1 MVNKLINFKAIRWKN
16 FLSTGNLFTEVNLST
31 NGTTLIVGD
40 NGAGKST
47 ILDAIT
53 FALFGKTFRNIN
65 KPQLMNTI
73 TRKEL
78 VAESEFS
85 IQSNHYK
92 IVRGIKPNVF
102 EVYCNDTLLNQ
113 SAEMR
118 DYQEVLEKSI
128 LKINYK
134 SFCQVVILGSAS
146 FVPFMQLPAA
156 QRRAIIEDLLDL
168 QVFTTMNT
176 LLKDKVQE
184 NSNQIQLNDNERKIV
199 DAKIKMVKE
208 HLKEMQTKNEQ
219 FVREK
224 KQAVKD
230 VEAKVAETSAA
241 RLSYIEEATA
251 LRDSAAGADSIKKR
265 IDKLKDLRSQ
275 MEVKTKMLA
284 GEVEFFKNHDNC
296 PTCKQSIS
304 DDFSC
309 EIVDKRNSEISE
321 ISSGLEKLIE
331 TYNQNSDKLKDLLE
345 IEAQADDLL
354 NKASH
359 EALKIK
365 LLNEQL
371 STLLKELEEAK
382 KTAKETTDVKVV
394 DLEMELATLSSAY
407 NTLQEDKQVL
417 FAASMLLKDGGIKTR
432 IVNQYIPV
440 INKLI
445 NKYLSEFDLFVEF
458 NLDEQFNEVIKSRY
472 RDAFSY
478 ASFSEGEKQ
487 KIDLAILFTW
497 RAVAKLRNS
506 LSTNL
511 LILDEVFDS
520 SLDGQSADD
529 LLKIL
534 QNISRDSNV
543 FIISHRD
550 TLHDKFENT
559 IKFVKTK
566 SFSRIAE

>member
-1 MVNKLINFKAIRWKN
+1 MISFKTIRWKN
-16 FLSTGNLFTEVNLST
+16 FLSTGNIFTELNLST
-31 NGTTLIVGD
+31 PGTTLIVGE

-47 ILDAIT
+47 ILDALT
-53 FALFGKTFRNIN
+53 FAMFGKTFRNIN
-65 KPQLMNTI
+65 KPQLLNTI

-78 VAESEFS
+78 VVELEFS
-85 IQSNHYK
+85 VQSNHYK
-92 IVRGIKPNVF
+92 IIRGIKPAVF
-102 EVYCNDTLLNQ
+102 EVYCNDNLVNQ

-118 DYQEVLEKSI
+118 DYQEVLEKSV

-146 FVPFMQLPAA
+146 FVPFMQLPAS

-176 LLKDKVQE
+176 LLKEKVQD
-184 NSNQIQLNDNERKIV
+184 NAGSIQQNDNDRKIV
-199 DAKIKMVKE
+199 EAKIKMVKE
-208 HLKEMQTKNEQ
+208 HLKEIQTKNEQ
-219 FVREK
+219 FIREK
-224 KQAVKD
+224 KTALDD
-230 VEAKVAETSAA
+230 VEKK
-241 RLSYIEEATA
+241 IEEARKAKQELADTIKTKS
-251 LRDSAAGADSIKKR
+251 DSLINLGSVKNKIE
-265 IDKLKDLRSQ
+265 KLKSFRAQ
-275 MEVKTKMLA
+275 MEIKTSSLSKDID
-284 GEVEFFKNHDNC
+284 FFNNHDNC
-296 PTCKQSIS
+296 PTCRQQIS
-304 DDFSC
+304 SEFSC
-309 EIVDKRNSEISE
+309 EVVENRQNEIKE
-321 ISSGLEKLIE
+321 IQSGLSQLAIKYEE
-331 TYNQNSDKLKDLLE
+331 TNAELTKILE
-345 IEAQADDLL
+345 VDRECDDLRT
-354 NKASH
+354 KASH
-359 EALKIK
+359 ETVRIQMF
-365 LLNEQL
+365 NDQVRMI
-371 STLLKELEEAK
+371 TKELDEAK
-382 KTAKETTDVKVV
+382 KTSKENSDLKVV
-394 DLEMELATLSSAY
+394 DLEKDLTNLSNRY
-407 NTLQEDKQVL
+407 NILQEDKQVL
-417 FAASMLLKDGGIKTR
+417 HAAALLLKDGGIKTR

-472 RDAFSY
+472 RDEFSY

-520 SLDGQSADD
+520 SLDGNSAED

-550 TLHDKFENT
+550 TLHDKFENV

>member
-1 MVNKLINFKAIRWKN
+1 MIHFKAVRWKN
-16 FLSTGNLFTEVNLST
+16 FLSTGNIFTEVPLASK
-31 NGTTLIVGD
+31 GTTLIVGE

-53 FALFGKTFRNIN
+53 FSLFGKTFRNIN
-65 KPQLMNTI
+65 KPQLINTI

-78 VAESEFS
+78 VVEIEFS

-102 EVYCNDTLLNQ
+102 EVYCNGVLLNQ

-156 QRRAIIEDLLDL
+156 QRRSIIEDLLDL

-176 LLKDKVQE
+176 LLKEKVQD
-184 NSNQIQLNDNERKIV
+184 NANQLQVNDNERKIV
-199 DAKIKMVKE
+199 EAKIKMVKE
-208 HLKEMQTKNEQ
+208 HLKELQSKNEQ

-224 KQAVKD
+224 MQAVKD
-230 VEAKVAETSAA
+230 VESKIDETTTS
-241 RLSYIEEATA
+241 RIDLIEQATA
-251 LRDSAAGADSIKKR
+251 LRQEAGNVDSIKKR
-265 IDKLKDLRSQ
+265 LDKLKDLRSQ
-275 MEVKTKMLA
+275 MEVKTKLLA
-284 GEVEFFKNHDNC
+284 SEVEFFNNHDNC

-304 DDFSC
+304 TDFSC
-309 EIVDKRNSEISE
+309 EIVDKRNTEISE
-321 ISSGLEKLIE
+321 ISAGLEKLVA
-331 TYNQNSDKLKDLLE
+331 TYNDNSVKLKELLE
-345 IEAQADDLL
+345 IESQADDLL

-371 STLLKELEEAK
+371 STLLRELKEAK
-382 KTAKETTDVKVV
+382 KTAKETSDVKVV
-394 DLEMELATLSSAY
+394 DLENELSVLSNSY
-407 NTLQEDKQVL
+407 NLLQDDKQVL
-417 FAASMLLKDGGIKTR
+417 FAASLLLKDGGIKTR

-472 RDAFSY
+472 RDQFSY

-534 QNISRDSNV
+534 QNISKDSNV

>member
-1 MVNKLINFKAIRWKN
+1 MIHFKTIRWKN
-16 FLSTGNLFTEVNLST
+16 FLSTGNIFTELNLST
-31 NGTTLIVGD
+31 PGTTLIVGE

-47 ILDAIT
+47 ILDALT

-65 KPQLMNTI
+65 KPQLLNTI

-78 VAESEFS
+78 VVELEFS

-92 IVRGIKPNVF
+92 IVRGIKPAVF
-102 EVYCNDTLLNQ
+102 EVYCNDNLVNQ

-118 DYQEVLEKSI
+118 DYQEVLEKNV

-134 SFCQVVILGSAS
+134 SFCQVVVLGSAS
-146 FVPFMQLPAA
+146 FVPFMQLPAS
-156 QRRAIIEDLLDL
+156 QRRTIIEDLLDL

-176 LLKDKVQE
+176 LLKEKVQD
-184 NSNQIQLNDNERKIV
+184 NASLIQDNGNERNIV
-199 DAKIKMVKE
+199 EAKIKMVRE
-208 HLKEMQTKNEQ
+208 HLKEVQSKNEQ
-219 FVREK
+219 FIQEK
-224 KQAVKD
+224 KTALAD
-230 VEAKVAETSAA
+230 VEKK
-241 RLSYIEEATA
+241 IEEARQIKNE
-251 LRDSAAGADSIKKR
+251 LADVIKSKS
-265 IDKLKDLRSQ
+265 DYLTNLGSVKNKVEKLKTLRAQ
-275 MEVKTKMLA
+275 MEIKTASLSK
-284 GEVEFFKNHDNC
+284 EIDFFNNHDNC
-296 PTCKQSIS
+296 PTCKQEIS
-304 DDFSC
+304 SEFSC
-309 EIVDKRNSEISE
+309 EIVEKRENEIKE
-321 ISSGLEKLIE
+321 VESGLTQLANKYEE
-331 TYNQNSDKLKDLLE
+331 TNAELSKILE
-345 IEAQADDLL
+345 IDKECDDLRT
-354 NKASH
+354 KASH
-359 EALKIK
+359 ETLKIQMF
-365 LLNEQL
+365 NDQVRTI
-371 STLLKELEEAK
+371 SKELDEAK
-382 KTAKETTDVKVV
+382 KTSKENSDLKVV
-394 DLEMELATLSSAY
+394 DLEKDLTNLSNHY
-407 NTLQEDKQVL
+407 NILQEDKRVL
-417 FAASMLLKDGGIKTR
+417 NAAALLLKDGGIKTR

-472 RDAFSY
+472 RDEFSY

-520 SLDGQSADD
+520 SLDGNSAED

-550 TLHDKFENT
+550 TLHDKFENV

>member
-1 MVNKLINFKAIRWKN
+1 MIHFKTIRWKN
-16 FLSTGNLFTEVNLST
+16 LLSTGNIFTELSLST
-31 NGTTLIVGD
+31 PGTTLIVGE

-47 ILDAIT
+47 ILDALT

-65 KPQLMNTI
+65 KPQLLNTI

-78 VAESEFS
+78 VVELEFS

-92 IVRGIKPNVF
+92 IVRGIKPAVF
-102 EVYCNDTLLNQ
+102 EVYCNDNLVNQ

-118 DYQEVLEKSI
+118 DYQEVLEKNV

-134 SFCQVVILGSAS
+134 SFCQVVVLGSAS
-146 FVPFMQLPAA
+146 FVPFMQLPAS
-156 QRRAIIEDLLDL
+156 QRRTIIEDLLDL
-168 QVFTTMNT
+168 QVFTIMNT
-176 LLKDKVQE
+176 LLKEKVQD
-184 NSNQIQLNDNERKIV
+184 NASLIQDNENDRKIV
-199 DAKIKMVKE
+199 EAKIKMVRE
-208 HLKEMQTKNEQ
+208 HLKEVQFKNEQ
-219 FVREK
+219 FIQEK
-224 KQAVKD
+224 KTALAD
-230 VEAKVAETSAA
+230 VEKK
-241 RLSYIEEATA
+241 IEEARQIKSE
-251 LRDSAAGADSIKKR
+251 LADVIKSKS
-265 IDKLKDLRSQ
+265 DYLTNLGSVKNKVEKLKTLRAQ
-275 MEVKTKMLA
+275 MEIKTVSLSK
-284 GEVEFFKNHDNC
+284 EIDFFNNHDNC
-296 PTCKQSIS
+296 PTCKQEIS
-304 DDFSC
+304 SEFSC
-309 EIVDKRNSEISE
+309 EIVGKREDEIKE
-321 ISSGLEKLIE
+321 VESGLSQLANKYEE
-331 TYNQNSDKLKDLLE
+331 TNLELSKILE
-345 IEAQADDLL
+345 IDKECDDLRT
-354 NKASH
+354 KASH
-359 EALKIK
+359 ETLKIQMF
-365 LLNEQL
+365 NDQVRTI
-371 STLLKELEEAK
+371 SKELDEAK
-382 KTAKETTDVKVV
+382 KTSKENSDLKVV
-394 DLEMELATLSSAY
+394 DLEKDLTNLSNHY
-407 NTLQEDKQVL
+407 NILQEDKRVL
-417 FAASMLLKDGGIKTR
+417 NAAALLLKDGGIKTR

-472 RDAFSY
+472 RDEFSY

-520 SLDGQSADD
+520 SLDGNSAED

-550 TLHDKFENT
+550 TLHDKFENV

>member
-1 MVNKLINFKAIRWKN
+1 MIHFNKIRWKN
-16 FLSTGNLFTEVNLST
+16 FLSTGNMFTEVDLST
-31 NGTTLIVGD
+31 KGTTLIVGE

-53 FALFGKTFRNIN
+53 FSLFGKTFRSIN
-65 KPQLMNTI
+65 KPQLINTI
-73 TRKEL
+73 TRKDL
-78 VAESEFS
+78 VVEIEFS

-92 IVRGIKPNVF
+92 IVRGMRPNVF
-102 EVYCNDTLLNQ
+102 EVYCNDNLFNQ
-113 SAEMR
+113 SAEMK
-118 DYQEVLEKSI
+118 DYQEHLERNI

-146 FVPFMQLPAA
+146 FVPFMQLPAHA
-156 QRRAIIEDLLDL
+156 RRTIIEDLLDL

-176 LLKDKVQE
+176 LLKENVQLNNSELQE
-184 NSNQIQLNDNERKIV
+184 NENGRKIV
-199 DAKIKMVKE
+199 EAKIKMVKE
-208 HLKEMQTKNEQ
+208 HLKEIQNKNEQ
-219 FVREK
+219 FIREK
-224 KQAVKD
+224 KQSATYI
-230 VEAKVAETSAA
+230 EAKISNTNEKKNTLLLQAEDLRASAG
-241 RLSYIEEATA
+241 
-251 LRDSAAGADSIKKR
+251 DSEKIKNK
-265 IDKLKDLRSQ
+265 IDKLKELRVQ
-275 MEVKTKMLA
+275 MEAKSKLLVN
-284 GEVEFFKNHDNC
+284 EVDFFKKHDNC

-304 DDFSC
+304 VEFSC
-309 EIVDKRNSEISE
+309 EIVEKRSSEIEE
-321 ISSGLEKLIE
+321 IVSGLEKLVVA
-331 TYNQNSDKLKDLLE
+331 YNNNNEKLKAIIDIESKADE
-345 IEAQADDLL
+345 IMVQV
-354 NKASH
+354 SH
-359 EALKIK
+359 ETLALRM
-365 LLNEQL
+365 LNEQL
-371 STLLKELEEAK
+371 KTISKEIDEAK
-382 KTAKETTDVKVV
+382 KTSKENSDVKVV
-394 DLEMELATLSSAY
+394 DLEKELTNLSNRY
-407 NTLQEDKQVL
+407 NILQEDKQVL
-417 FAASMLLKDGGIKTR
+417 SAASMLLKDGGIKTR

-472 RDAFSY
+472 RDEFSY

-520 SLDGQSADD
+520 SLDGQAADD

-550 TLHDKFENT
+550 TLHDKFENV

-566 SFSRIAE
+566 SFSKIAE

>member
-1 MVNKLINFKAIRWKN
+1 MIHFKAVRWKN
-16 FLSTGNLFTEVNLST
+16 FLSTGNIFTEVLLSSK
-31 NGTTLIVGD
+31 GTTLIVGE

-53 FALFGKTFRNIN
+53 FSLFGKTFRNIN
-65 KPQLMNTI
+65 KPQLINTI

-78 VAESEFS
+78 VAEIEFS

-102 EVYCNDTLLNQ
+102 EVYCNGVLLNQ

-156 QRRAIIEDLLDL
+156 QRRSIIEDLLDL

-176 LLKDKVQE
+176 LLKEKVQD
-184 NSNQIQLNDNERKIV
+184 NANQLQVNDNERKIV
-199 DAKIKMVKE
+199 EAKIKMVKE
-208 HLKEMQTKNEQ
+208 HLKEIQSKNEQ

-224 KQAVKD
+224 MQAVKD
-230 VEAKVAETSAA
+230 VESKIDETTTA
-241 RLSYIEEATA
+241 RIDLIEQATA
-251 LRDSAAGADSIKKR
+251 LRQGVGNVDSIKKR
-265 IDKLKDLRSQ
+265 LDKLKDLRSQ
-275 MEVKTKMLA
+275 MEVKTKLLA
-284 GEVEFFKNHDNC
+284 GEVEFFSNHDNC

-304 DDFSC
+304 SDFSC
-309 EIVDKRNSEISE
+309 EIVDKRNTEISE
-321 ISSGLEKLIE
+321 ISAGLEKLVT
-331 TYNQNSDKLKDLLE
+331 TYNDNSVKLKELLE
-345 IEAQADDLL
+345 IESQADDLL

-371 STLLKELEEAK
+371 STLLRELKEAK
-382 KTAKETTDVKVV
+382 KTAKETSDVKVV
-394 DLEMELATLSSAY
+394 DLENELSVLSNSY
-407 NTLQEDKQVL
+407 NLLQDDKQVL
-417 FAASMLLKDGGIKTR
+417 FAASLLLKDGGIKTR

-472 RDAFSY
+472 RDQFSY

-534 QNISRDSNV
+534 QNISKDSNV

>member
-1 MVNKLINFKAIRWKN
+1 MITFRKIRWKN
-16 FLSTGNLFTEVNLST
+16 FLSTGNIFTEVDLST
-31 NGTTLIVGD
+31 KGTTLIVGE

-53 FALFGKTFRNIN
+53 FSLFGKTFRNIN
-65 KPQLMNTI
+65 KPQLLNTI

-78 VAESEFS
+78 VAEIEFS
-85 IQSNHYK
+85 IQSNNYK

-102 EVYCNDTLLNQ
+102 EVYCNDVLLNQ
-113 SAEMR
+113 SAEMK

-176 LLKDKVQE
+176 LLKEKVQD
-184 NSNQIQLNDNERKIV
+184 NANQLQLNDNERKILE
-199 DAKIKMVKE
+199 AKIKMVKE
-208 HLKEMQTKNEQ
+208 HLKEIQSKNEQ

-224 KQAVKD
+224 MQAVKD
-230 VEAKVAETSAA
+230 VESKIDETTTS
-241 RLSYIEEATA
+241 RIDLIEQATA
-251 LRDSAAGADSIKKR
+251 LRQEAGNVDSIKKR
-265 IDKLKDLRSQ
+265 LDKLKDLRSQ
-275 MEVKTKMLA
+275 MEVKTKLLA
-284 GEVEFFKNHDNC
+284 SEVEFFNNHDNC

-304 DDFSC
+304 TDFSC
-309 EIVDKRNSEISE
+309 EIVDKRNTEISE
-321 ISSGLEKLIE
+321 ISAGLEKLVA
-331 TYNQNSDKLKDLLE
+331 TYNDNSDKLKYLLE
-345 IEAQADDLL
+345 IESQADDLL

-371 STLLKELEEAK
+371 STLLRELKEAK
-382 KTAKETTDVKVV
+382 KTAKETSDVKVV
-394 DLEMELATLSSAY
+394 DLENELSVLSNSY
-407 NTLQEDKQVL
+407 NLLQDDKQVL
-417 FAASMLLKDGGIKTR
+417 FAASLLLKDGGIKTR

-472 RDAFSY
+472 RDQFSY

-534 QNISRDSNV
+534 QNISKDSNV

>member
-1 MVNKLINFKAIRWKN
+1 LIYFRTIRWKN
-16 FLSTGNLFTEVNLST
+16 FLSTGNIFTELNLST
-31 NGTTLIVGD
+31 SGTTLVVGE

-47 ILDAIT
+47 ILDALT

-65 KPQLMNTI
+65 KPQLLNSI

-78 VAESEFS
+78 VVELEFS
-85 IQSNHYK
+85 IQSNQYK
-92 IVRGIKPNVF
+92 IVRGIKPSVF
-102 EVYCNDTLLNQ
+102 EVYCNGSLMNQ
-113 SAEMR
+113 SAEMK
-118 DYQEVLEKSI
+118 DYQEVLEKNI

-146 FVPFMQLPAA
+146 FVPFMQLPAS

-176 LLKDKVQE
+176 LLKEK
-184 NSNQIQLNDNERKIV
+184 IQDNTSSIQQNDNERKIV
-199 DAKIKMVKE
+199 EAKIKMVKE
-208 HLKEMQTKNEQ
+208 HLKELQSKNEQ
-219 FVREK
+219 FIREK
-224 KQAVKD
+224 KVALAD
-230 VEAKVAETSAA
+230 VEKKIQDAKEVRDQYRTELEGKTDSLKNMGSVKAKVE
-241 RLSYIEEATA
+241 
-251 LRDSAAGADSIKKR
+251 
-265 IDKLKDLRSQ
+265 KLKSLRAQ
-275 MEVKTKMLA
+275 MEAKTAALSKDI
-284 GEVEFFKNHDNC
+284 EFFNNHDNC
-296 PTCKQSIS
+296 PTCKQQIS
-304 DDFSC
+304 SEFSC
-309 EIVDKRNSEISE
+309 EIVEQRENEIKTVE
-321 ISSGLEKLIE
+321 SGLTQLAAKYEEVNAELEAILLI
-331 TYNQNSDKLKDLLE
+331 DKECDE
-345 IEAQADDLL
+345 IRT
-354 NKASH
+354 KASH
-359 EALKIK
+359 E
-365 LLNEQL
+365 
-371 STLLKELEEAK
+371 TLRIQILRDQVTFIEKELSEAK
-382 KTAKETTDVKVV
+382 KTAKETNDVKVV
-394 DLEMELATLSSAY
+394 DLEKDLTDLSNRY
-407 NTLQEDKQVL
+407 NILQEDKQVL
-417 FAASMLLKDGGIKTR
+417 SAAAVLLKDGGIKTR

-472 RDAFSY
+472 RDEFSY

-520 SLDGQSADD
+520 SLDGNAAED

-550 TLHDKFENT
+550 TLHDKFENV

>member
-1 MVNKLINFKAIRWKN
+1 MISFNKIRWKN
-16 FLSTGNLFTEVNLST
+16 FLSTGNMFIEVDLST
-31 NGTTLIVGD
+31 KGTTLIVGE

-47 ILDAIT
+47 ILDAVT
-53 FALFGKTFRNIN
+53 FSLFGKTFRSIN
-65 KPQLMNTI
+65 KPQLINTI
-73 TRKEL
+73 TRKDL
-78 VAESEFS
+78 VVEIEFS
-85 IQSNHYK
+85 IQSNQYK
-92 IVRGIKPNVF
+92 IVRGMRPNVF
-102 EVYCNDTLLNQ
+102 EVYCNDNLVNQ
-113 SAEMR
+113 SAEMK
-118 DYQEVLEKSI
+118 DYQEHLERNI

-146 FVPFMQLPAA
+146 FVPFMQLPAHA
-156 QRRAIIEDLLDL
+156 RRTIIEDLLDL

-176 LLKDKVQE
+176 LLKENVQLNNSELQE
-184 NSNQIQLNDNERKIV
+184 NENGRKIV
-199 DAKIKMVKE
+199 EAKIKMVKE
-208 HLKEMQTKNEQ
+208 HLKEIQNKNEQ
-219 FVREK
+219 FIREK
-224 KQAVKD
+224 KQAATD
-230 VEAKVAETSAA
+230 IEAKISSTTEKKNTLLLQVEELRASAG
-241 RLSYIEEATA
+241 
-251 LRDSAAGADSIKKR
+251 DSGSIKKK
-265 IDKLKDLRSQ
+265 IDKLKELRVQ
-275 MEVKTKMLA
+275 MEAKSKLLTN
-284 GEVEFFKNHDNC
+284 EVDFFKKHDNC

-304 DDFSC
+304 DEFSC
-309 EIVDKRNSEISE
+309 EVVDKRSSEIEE
-321 ISSGLEKLIE
+321 IASGLEKLVVA
-331 TYNQNSDKLKDLLE
+331 YNDNNEKLKTIIAIESKADE
-345 IEAQADDLL
+345 IMVQV
-354 NKASH
+354 SH
-359 EALKIK
+359 ETLALRM
-365 LLNEQL
+365 LNEQL
-371 STLLKELEEAK
+371 NSISKEIDEAK
-382 KTAKETTDVKVV
+382 KTSKENSDVKVV
-394 DLEMELATLSSAY
+394 DLEKDLTNLSNRY
-407 NTLQEDKQVL
+407 NILQEDKQVL
-417 FAASMLLKDGGIKTR
+417 SAASMLLKDGGIKTR

-472 RDAFSY
+472 RDEFSY

-520 SLDGQSADD
+520 SLDGQAADD

-550 TLHDKFENT
+550 TLHDKFENV

>member
-1 MVNKLINFKAIRWKN
+1 MINFKTVRWKN
-16 FLSTGNLFTEVNLST
+16 FLSTGNIFTEVSLAT
-31 NGTTLIVGD
+31 KGTTLIVGE

-65 KPQLMNTI
+65 KPQLINTI

-78 VAESEFS
+78 VVEIEFS

-92 IVRGIKPNVF
+92 IVRGIKPGIF
-102 EVYCNDTLLNQ
+102 EVYCNDKLLNQ

-118 DYQEVLEKSI
+118 DYQEVLEKSV

-176 LLKDKVQE
+176 LLKEKVQE
-184 NSNQIQLNDNERKIV
+184 NANLLQTNDNERKIIE
-199 DAKIKMVKE
+199 AKIKMVKE
-208 HLKEMQTKNEQ
+208 HLKEIQTKNEQ
-219 FVREK
+219 FIREK
-224 KQAVKD
+224 KQAAKD
-230 VEAKVAETSAA
+230 VSAKIDSATANKNAMLQQAEELRSSVASSDTIKSKIENLKELRVRMEAKS
-241 RLSYIEEATA
+241 
-251 LRDSAAGADSIKKR
+251 
-265 IDKLKDLRSQ
+265 KLLAS
-275 MEVKTKMLA
+275 EVS
-284 GEVEFFKNHDNC
+284 FFKNHDNC

-304 DDFSC
+304 DEFSC
-309 EIVDKRNSEISE
+309 EVVEKRSSEIDE
-321 ISSGLEKLIE
+321 IASGLEKLVQA
-331 TYNQNSDKLKDLLE
+331 YNENNQKLKSILDVE
-345 IEAQADDLL
+345 SKADELYVQ
-354 NKASH
+354 ASH
-359 EALKIK
+359 ETLM
-365 LLNEQL
+365 LRVLNEQL
-371 STLLKELEEAK
+371 NSLLKEVNEAK
-382 KTAKETTDVKVV
+382 KTAKEASDVKVV
-394 DLEMELATLSSAY
+394 DLENELAALSNHY

-417 FAASMLLKDGGIKTR
+417 FAASLLLKDGGIKTR

-472 RDAFSY
+472 RDEFSY

-534 QNISRDSNV
+534 QNISKDSNV